1 MEDSM
6 AHCRGLAWLLAGVGA
21 LSFAGCADFERNG
34 PPTAPSARPLVG
46 NGGVTALLEEAPFK
60 GHDSGTFEFLQAG
73 CLAGLSPLR
82 THTTGNATLIGKY
95 SFETQECFDNGAL
108 TFSGSFTITANGDTL
123 FGGYVGSV
131 TGFIDNDTPTYVFTA
146 TIENGT
152 GQFAGATGTLSGTG
166 QANLATFEESRTFSG
181 TISRVRRS

>member
-1 MEDSM
+1 LAVGGSRR
-6 AHCRGLAWLLAGVGA
+6 AVICGLRGFRAEWPANRTVRAAVG
-21 LSFAGCADFERNG
+21 GKR
-34 PPTAPSARPLVG
+34 
-46 NGGVTALLEEAPFK
+46 GVTALLEEAPFK

-108 TFSGSFTITANGDTL
+108 TFSGSFTITAANGDTL